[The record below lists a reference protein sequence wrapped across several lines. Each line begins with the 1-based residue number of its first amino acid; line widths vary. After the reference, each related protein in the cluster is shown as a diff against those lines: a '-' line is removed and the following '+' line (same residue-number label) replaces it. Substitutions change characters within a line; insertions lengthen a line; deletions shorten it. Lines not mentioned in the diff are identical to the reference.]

1 MEFQNSNKSKEFFN
15 NSSKEYEES
24 KLTERQNKQNNRE
37 VKLLSG
43 KNLLLLFRYQC
54 KY

>member
-1 MEFQNSNKSKEFFN
+1 MKFVNSNKSKE
-15 NSSKEYEES
+15 YEAS
-24 KLTERQNKQNNRE
+24 KLTERQNGQNNIE

-43 KNLLLLFRYQC
+43 KNLVLLFRYQT